1 MISAIFKNTV
11 KRQVE
16 KQIKKQIS
24 SSLQDFRGFISKEFA
39 KNAPDL
45 SEFQLFVR
53 EEMSKQQ
60 VIPKDHFDAQI
71 YATIHQKIEEAV
83 GNLGE
88 ITATSLE
95 KSTVINGLKAK
106 MDRLESEVNNLF

>member
-1 MISAIFKNTV
+1 MSKKIQTAFNEFK
-11 KRQVE
+11 
-16 KQIKKQIS
+16 
-24 SSLQDFRGFISKEFA
+24 GFISKEFA

-45 SEFQLFVR
+45 GEFKLFVR

>member
-1 MISAIFKNTV
+1 VSKKIQTALNEFK
-11 KRQVE
+11 
-16 KQIKKQIS
+16 
-24 SSLQDFRGFISKEFA
+24 GFISKEFA

-71 YATIHQKIEEAV
+71 YATIDQKIEEAV

-88 ITATSLE
+88 ITATSL
-95 KSTVINGLKAK
+95 
-106 MDRLESEVNNLF
+106 